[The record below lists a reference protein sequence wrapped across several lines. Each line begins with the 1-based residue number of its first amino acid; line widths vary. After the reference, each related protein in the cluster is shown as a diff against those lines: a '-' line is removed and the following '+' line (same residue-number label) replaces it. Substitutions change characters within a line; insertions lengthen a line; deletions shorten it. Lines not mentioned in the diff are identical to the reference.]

1 VVSGLNSVATT
12 VGRLGEDFAFVRAAS
27 PLAPGAVLAVADSD
41 ALDSGTHDGVVA
53 AATAD
58 SVDDAHG
65 VLVAA
70 NEDGVS
76 EVVDIDESA
85 SYPLTRSIE
94 WESAAEETNV
104 ITDSLD
110 NGCALPIDVLE
121 EARDLL
127 PEFCPSSPLMSGQLS
142 SCNLDTFEFDVF
154 CSS

>member
-1 VVSGLNSVATT
+1 MVSGPNSVATT

-76 EVVDIDESA
+76 EVVNVNASA
-85 SYPLTRSIE
+85 SYLLSLSIE
-94 WESAAEETNV
+94 CKVSFNYHST
-104 ITDSLD
+104 T
-110 NGCALPIDVLE
+110 
-121 EARDLL
+121 R
-127 PEFCPSSPLMSGQLS
+127 
-142 SCNLDTFEFDVF
+142 
-154 CSS
+154 